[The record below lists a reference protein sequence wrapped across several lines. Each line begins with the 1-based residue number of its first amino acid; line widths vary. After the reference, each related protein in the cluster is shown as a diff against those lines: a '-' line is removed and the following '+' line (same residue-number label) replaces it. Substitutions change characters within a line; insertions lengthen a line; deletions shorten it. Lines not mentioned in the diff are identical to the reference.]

1 VTEQLLN
8 KVAWLA
14 LNSGKTSSYCIQN
27 MCKKPGAFRCK
38 TRRRRA
44 SLRLALGALLR
55 NAPRPGFA
63 GRGGGGGAVQQPLPG
78 NSIHKVPDT

>member
-1 VTEQLLN
+1 VTEQLSN

-14 LNSGKTSSYCIQN
+14 LNSGKTSSYCIRTMYEN
-27 MCKKPGAFRCK
+27 PGAFRCE

-44 SLRLALGALLR
+44 SLRLAQGALLR

-63 GRGGGGGAVQQPLPG
+63 GRGGGGGAVQQPLPE
-78 NSIHKVPDT
+78 HKRT